1 MNAELPEAL
10 RSDHETVR
18 FPKEPKSKPEEF
30 SIEEPEFHS
39 ETSRAHLSN
48 KPSRSKLNEEG
59 ASYIKKGS
67 RKGSE
72 RQRSEEGVGSDS
84 STSTRAKNLQSLFDK
99 WEEAEGHRY
108 EDIQAETT
116 QKTETAL
123 GKASQALAEA
133 QNNCAQISELV
144 TQVDKLS
151 DNCFI
156 DEEMDA
162 EPEEEEEADVGEG
175 VQEEVKEENEAQA
188 ERFRRAQVIQDIITQ
203 VNFEKVLTLFE
214 KVRHLNSLIEYQEE
228 IKVSGIV
235 RSNS

>member
-1 MNAELPEAL
+1 MNAELPEPL
-10 RSDHETVR
+10 RSD
-18 FPKEPKSKPEEF
+18 PEPISVPSKPELDPNEF
-30 SIEEPEFHS
+30 PMEEPEFRS
-39 ETSRAHLSN
+39 ETPRVMLSSKQSRN
-48 KPSRSKLNEEG
+48 KLNEE

>member
-1 MNAELPEAL
+1 MNAELPEDL

-18 FPKEPKSKPEEF
+18 FLKEPKSKPEEF
-30 SIEEPEFHS
+30 SIEEPEFDS
-39 ETSRAHLSN
+39 ETSRAHLSS
-48 KPSRSKLNEEG
+48 KPSRSKLSEEG
-59 ASYIKKGS
+59 ASYTKKGS

-99 WEEAEGHRY
+99 WEEAEGNRY

-123 GKASQALAEA
+123 GKASEALAEA
-133 QNNCAQISELV
+133 QTKCTQISELAA
-144 TQVDKLS
+144 QVGKL
-151 DNCFI
+151 NEHHFI
-156 DEEMDA
+156 DEQINV
-162 EPEEEEEADVGEG
+162 EPEEDGADLEEGI
-175 VQEEVKEENEAQA
+175 QEEINEENETQA
-188 ERFRRAQVIQDIITQ
+188 EGFRRAQVIQDIITQ
-203 VNFEKVLTLFE
+203 VNFEKVLTLFGE
-214 KVRHLNSLIEYQEE
+214 IRHLNSLIEYQEE

>member
-18 FPKEPKSKPEEF
+18 FPKEPKPKPEEF

-59 ASYIKKGS
+59 TSYIKKGS

-99 WEEAEGHRY
+99 WEETEGHRY
-108 EDIQAETT
+108 EDLQAETI

-123 GKASQALAEA
+123 GKASEALAEA
-133 QNNCAQISELV
+133 QTKCTQISELAAHV
-144 TQVDKLS
+144 GKLR

-162 EPEEEEEADVGEG
+162 EPEEEEEDVEEG
-175 VQEEVKEENEAQA
+175 LQEEVKEENEAQA
-188 ERFRRAQVIQDIITQ
+188 EGFRRAQVIKDIISQ
-203 VNFEKVLTLFE
+203 DSFEKVLTLFGE
-214 KVRHLNSLIEYQEE
+214 IRHLNSLIEYQEE